1 MQLKVAYI
9 LEEPASWIFTEIKAV
24 ENTGIRVLVCLSNWK
39 REHEVNDEF
48 WLEKASL
55 IKYLM
60 AFWLFFKQYKF
71 NLVVELLNT
80 RDKIG
85 TRLCLRMLYFS
96 YLVLVH
102 KINHIHAHFAA
113 TATTIALGMHKL
125 TNIPYSFSIHAYDI
139 FKNCVDVKEL
149 KSKIASASFV
159 RTVSQFHY
167 DYLRSLNGFYN
178 LPKIKIINYG
188 VDVAHFKP
196 ITLPRSKKYTI
207 LSAGNLVPKKGFPVL
222 LEACAE
228 LRKVM
233 NNWHL
238 IIVGNGP
245 LRGELEMKIS
255 RLQLND
261 KVELM
266 GKVPHADLNVFYN
279 MCDVFVLACIV
290 TEDGDRDG
298 IPNVL
303 IEAMAAGKPVISTNV
318 AGIPELIIDGE
329 TGLLVPQK
337 DPQALAEALYSL
349 FLNEKLARKL
359 AKKGRE
365 HVLNNFNINYTAEKL
380 NFLYRQTCYEYN

>member
-39 REHEVNDEF
+39 CEHEVNDEF

-196 ITLPRSKKYTI
+196 ITFPRSKKYTI

-245 LRGELEMKIS
+245 LRGELEMKIN

-266 GKVPHADLNVFYN
+266 GKIPHADLNVFYN

-303 IEAMAAGKPVISTNV
+303 MEAMAAGKPVISTNV